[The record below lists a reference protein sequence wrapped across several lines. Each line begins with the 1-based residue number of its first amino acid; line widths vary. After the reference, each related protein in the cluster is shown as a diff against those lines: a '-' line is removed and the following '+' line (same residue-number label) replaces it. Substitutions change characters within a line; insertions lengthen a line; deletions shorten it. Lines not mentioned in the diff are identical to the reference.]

1 MGVWNKRWVR
11 GSIFVLSLSVAAGC
25 SGGAGSVKSGGG
37 AVQAKGTP
45 PVVSTEPVTL
55 TIFNSSMGDELMKSA
70 IIDPIQSKY
79 PHITMKVVKKEK
91 GSYIEDLLTAGTVPD
106 IIMGDSSGDIPV
118 YNELN
123 VLYDM
128 TPLVKKYGFNMS
140 SIDPAAMEDV
150 KAYTGDARI
159 VALPRGHN
167 VAVLYYNKDI
177 FNKFG
182 VPYPKDGMT
191 WDEAVDLAKKVTRTD
206 GGVQYRGLDFSEH
219 ILIPYNQMSLP
230 AVDAASMKASVN
242 TDKWKTVF
250 EGLKRVYDMDG
261 GRPAPADYG
270 GRAST
275 IFLKDKTLAM
285 FASTLMFGALPDAMK
300 NGLNWDVVTLPSFK
314 EAPDRTIQMFAP
326 FLGISGSSKNKDQA
340 FMAIAHILSEELQ
353 VSEAKLGR
361 ISILATQRVKK
372 EYGVDNDLLKG
383 KNKEAFVKSKFAAA
397 RPSVTKYDP
406 AAYAILRGKFKEVV
420 LNNKDVNT
428 ALREAEEA
436 INKDL
441 EQKKAR

>member
-1 MGVWNKRWVR
+1 MGVWKKSIAQ
-11 GSIFVLSLSVAAGC
+11 GSAIAMSLAVAVGC
-25 SGGAGSVKSGGG
+25 SGGMAPGKSGGN
-37 AVQAKGTP
+37 AEQAKGTP
-45 PVVSTEPVTL
+45 PAVSQEPVTL

-70 IIDPIQSKY
+70 IVDPIQSKY
-79 PHITMKVVKKEK
+79 PFITMKVVKKEK
-91 GSYIEDLLTAGTVPD
+91 GSYIEDLLAAGTVPD

-128 TPLVKKYGFNMS
+128 TPLIQKSGFNLS
-140 SIDPAAMEDV
+140 SIDPAAMDDV

-177 FNKFG
+177 FDKFG

-191 WDEAVDLAKKVTRTD
+191 WDEAVDLAKKVTRSD
-206 GGVQYRGLDFSEH
+206 GGVQYRGLEFSEH
-219 ILIPYNQMSLP
+219 ILIPYNQLSLP
-230 AVDAASMKASVN
+230 AVDAASMKAAVN
-242 TDKWKTVF
+242 NDKWKSLF
-250 EGLKRVYDMDG
+250 EGLKRVYEMDG
-261 GRPAPADYG
+261 GKPAPAEYG
-270 GRAST
+270 GRGST
-275 IFLKDKTLAM
+275 LFLKDKTIAM
-285 FASTLMFGALPDAMK
+285 FASTLMFGALPDAVK

-314 EAPDRTIQMFAP
+314 EAPGRTIQMFAP
-326 FLGISGSSKNKDQA
+326 FLGISGSSKHKDQA
-340 FMAIAHILSEELQ
+340 FAAISHILSEELQ

-361 ISILATQRVKK
+361 ISVLSTERVKK
-372 EYGVDNDLLKG
+372 EYGLENDLLKG
-383 KNKEAFVKSKFAAA
+383 KNKEAFVKNKFAASRA
-397 RPSVTKYDP
+397 SITKYDT
-406 AAYAILRGKFKEVV
+406 AAYAILRNKFKEAV
-420 LNNKDVNT
+420 LNDKDVNT